1 MLMQIKICDDDKP
14 FLDSMT
20 KLVEME
26 FQKFGIK
33 VDIEAFVS
41 GKDYIKQVHNTPG
54 DIVFLDIDMPDLSG
68 FEIAEQIMLADTKP
82 IIIFVSNQEHLV
94 FRSFSYN
101 PFWFLRKTHLEEL
114 TELIEKAIEQIHIR
128 KKSFS
133 FDTGNQLVSIPLQ
146 EIVYFESDNHYVI
159 LHSTMTTYRYKARIT
174 EISKM
179 LMPYYFARIHVGY
192 LVNCRYITLIQKSD
206 LILETGETL
215 PVSRNRIKEVQDQF
229 IKYTRSIQP

>member
-1 MLMQIKICDDDKP
+1 MRIVICDDDEP
-14 FLDSMT
+14 FLVLMT
-20 KLVEME
+20 ELVKTE
-26 FQKFGIK
+26 FQKNGMNI
-33 VDIEAFVS
+33 DIESFVS
-41 GKDYIKQVHNTPG
+41 GEDYIKQSHIMSE
-54 DIVFLDIDMPDLSG
+54 DIVFLDIDMPGLSG
-68 FEIAEQIMLADTKP
+68 FEIAENILQTDTKP

-215 PVSRNRIKEVQDQF
+215 PVSRSRIKEVQDQF

>member
-1 MLMQIKICDDDKP
+1 MHIIICDDDKS
-14 FLDSMT
+14 FLDLMT
-20 KLVEME
+20 ELVEME
-26 FQKFGIK
+26 FQKLGIN
-33 VDIEAFVS
+33 VDIESFVS
-41 GKDYIKQVHNTPG
+41 GEDYIQQIHTTPG
-54 DIVFLDIDMPDLSG
+54 DIVFLDIDMPNLSG
-68 FEIAEQIMLADTKP
+68 FEIAERIMLVDTKP

-94 FRSFSYN
+94 FKSFSYN

-114 TELIEKAIEQIHIR
+114 SELIEKAIEQIHISR
-128 KKSFS
+128 KSFS

-159 LHSTMTTYRYKARIT
+159 LHSTLTTYRYKARIT
-174 EISKM
+174 EIAKM
-179 LMPYYFARIHVGY
+179 LMPYYFSRIHVGY

-215 PVSRNRIKEVQDQF
+215 PISRSRIKEVQNQF